1 MGLISTA
8 DCKVAICSYLKDFL
22 VEHRGGIEKV
32 EQDLLDYTR
41 TGVWKRMSKTKDSF
55 GNTFRMFE
63 APMCGEGKVSVVER
77 DNMIVT
83 VKWLEGSG
91 PAAFDFIQPNAGDF
105 EAKQK
110 DDTPK
115 PGNWGSF
122 A

>member
-1 MGLISTA
+1 MGLITTA
-8 DCKVAICSYLKDFL
+8 DCKAAICSHLKKFL
-22 VEHRGGIEKV
+22 IEHRGGAENV
-32 EQDLLDYTR
+32 EQSLLDYLSPS
-41 TGVWKRMSKTKDSF
+41 VWKRMSKTKDSF

-91 PAAFDFIQPNAGDF
+91 PAVFDFIQPNAGDF
-105 EAKQK
+105 DKKQP
-110 DDTPK
+110 DNTPK